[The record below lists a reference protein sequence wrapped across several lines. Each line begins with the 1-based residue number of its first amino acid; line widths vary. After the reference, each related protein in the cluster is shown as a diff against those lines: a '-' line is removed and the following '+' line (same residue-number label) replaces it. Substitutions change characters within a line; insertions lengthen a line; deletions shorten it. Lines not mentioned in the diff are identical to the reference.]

1 MRALGALVAA
11 ALAWCA
17 AGDHY
22 RTLGVKPKAKEAEI
36 KKAYRSLAKQWHPDK
51 NPGNAQAAEKFSE
64 IASAYEVLSDAAQ
77 RRDYDHERAYGGGG
91 GGGFPRGGGGGGDP
105 FRNMQNMHGFG
116 ANFRQAP
123 RGRGRQPQF
132 VRVVRNGRVYHV
144 PVDEFAGFDQFHGFD
159 GRGYDDGWSVDAG
172 VLVQCV
178 VFGVMAA
185 FFYLSANAAAADA
198 ERARH
203 SAGSSADDDADDD
216 DDDGGVE
223 SEQDDLTADS
233 SIRELKYECARRSLD
248 ISGCYEKGDLLR
260 LLGIAPLRD
269 DASDDGIASVDEELT
284 AASSVMALK
293 YECARRS
300 LDTSGCY
307 EKADLL
313 RLLGIPAPMD

>member
-1 MRALGALVAA
+1 MLF
-11 ALAWCA
+11 
-17 AGDHY
+17 
-22 RTLGVKPKAKEAEI
+22 
-36 KKAYRSLAKQWHPDK
+36 RS
-51 NPGNAQAAEKFSE
+51 
-64 IASAYEVLSDAAQ
+64 
-77 RRDYDHERAYGGGG
+77 
-91 GGGFPRGGGGGGDP
+91 
-105 FRNMQNMHGFG
+105 MQNMHGFG

-233 SIRELKYECARRSLD
+233 SIRGLKYECARRSLD